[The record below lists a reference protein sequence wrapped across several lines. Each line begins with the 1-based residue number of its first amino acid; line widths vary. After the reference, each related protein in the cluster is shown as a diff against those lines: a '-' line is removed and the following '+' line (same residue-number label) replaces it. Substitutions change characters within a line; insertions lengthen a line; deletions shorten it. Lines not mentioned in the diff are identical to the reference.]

1 MSSRM
6 PTPET
11 REATS
16 LTNVLLTTIDTLQLR
31 EIATQK
37 TSANSVSQY
46 KTTNLED
53 IYR

>member
-16 LTNVLLTTIDTLQLR
+16 LTNVLLTTIEHALLR

-37 TSANSVSQY
+37 TRANSVSQY
-46 KTTNLED
+46 KTTYKED
-53 IYR
+53 NYR